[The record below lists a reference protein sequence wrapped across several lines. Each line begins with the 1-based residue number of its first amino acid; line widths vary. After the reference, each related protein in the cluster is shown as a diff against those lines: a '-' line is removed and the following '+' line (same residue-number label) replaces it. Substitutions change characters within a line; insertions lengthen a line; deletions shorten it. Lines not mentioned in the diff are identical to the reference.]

1 MASNI
6 TEKALDVVSENS
18 AALSAVQVVLT
29 QTSADREEAVRLL
42 ARATAVLER
51 HERETPTNPPAG
63 RESALAEYVRS
74 PAGKVGLTF
83 LLLTLLCLALVLAL
97 LVGVDPTLIR
107 ELVR

>member
-29 QTSADREEAVRLL
+29 QTAADREQALLLL
-42 ARATAVLER
+42 ARATAALER
-51 HERETPTNPPAG
+51 HEREAPAKPPENG
-63 RESALAEYVRS
+63 SVLAEYVRS

-83 LLLTLLCLALVLAL
+83 LLLALLFLALALAL
-97 LVGVDPTLIR
+97 LAGADPTLIR

>member
-18 AALSAVQVVLT
+18 AALGAAQVVLA
-29 QTSADREEAVRLL
+29 QAVADRDEAVRLL

-51 HERETPTNPPAG
+51 HEREAPVKASAG
-63 RESALAEYVRS
+63 AESALAEYVRS

-83 LLLTLLCLALVLAL
+83 LLLALLCLALALAI